1 MKSCRDARDGVDVIP
16 AQGILAHTCTG
27 LDCSGFLLSVDIWP
41 LTSSLPL
48 TGISLLLLCYSVL
61 HIYCLPSL
69 CFSRE
74 HSSLSINKVLLI
86 VNQAGLELTM
96 VKGKMGFLP
105 LLMLVYRLLPH
116 LLTSILT
123 FSLDKAAGLTS
134 KSWFQSLFGTE
145 MLATEACRS
154 WHQWKTPWWLRLRVF
169 LGVLFLK
176 S

>member
-1 MKSCRDARDGVDVIP
+1 MKSRRDARDGVDVIP

-41 LTSSLPL
+41 LTSFLPL
-48 TGISLLLLCYSVL
+48 TGISLLGLCYSVL
-61 HIYCLPSL
+61 HMYCLPSL

-74 HSSLSINKVLLI
+74 HSALSVNKVLLI
-86 VNQAGLELTM
+86 VNQAGH
-96 VKGKMGFLP
+96 FLP
-105 LLMLVYRLLPH
+105 LLMLVCRLLPH

-154 WHQWKTPWWLRLRVF
+154 WHQWKTPRWLHLRVF